1 MATTPTETSQVTD
14 RDPVAPWWHTV
25 FFLVFLLVLAAADAV
40 QLGRGTPGHVNRMGL
55 YGASI
60 IMELAMVGYVWLF
73 GLRPRGKRMGDLI
86 GGRWERVGDFFR
98 DIGVALVFWGVVLMA
113 LVTTSI
119 ILRENPTAVK
129 AMKLMLPQ
137 TGAEM
142 AGWVLLAVTAGFCEE
157 FLFRG
162 YLQRQFLAL
171 TGKPGIAVA
180 LQAMVFGAAH
190 SYQGWKGAITITVYG
205 ALFGALAVTRKSLRP
220 GMMQHAA
227 QDTFTGIVFSLLSK
241 HGYI

>member
-40 QLGRGTPGHVNRMGL
+40 QLGRGTTGHVNRMGL

>member
-1 MATTPTETSQVTD
+1 V
-14 RDPVAPWWHTV
+14 
-25 FFLVFLLVLAAADAV
+25 
-40 QLGRGTPGHVNRMGL
+40 
-55 YGASI
+55 ASI
-60 IMELAMVGYVWLF
+60 VMELVMVGYVWLF
-73 GLRPRGKRMGDLI
+73 GLRLRGKRMRDLI